1 MSTQYNHIE
10 REAKSPEDLTNGEV
24 SKMQQRIS
32 VLEDIVQDQS
42 DELKRLKKELTK
54 VRDNINIISVTLRN
68 RT

>member
-1 MSTQYNHIE
+1 MSTQYNHTE

-24 SKMQQRIS
+24 SKMRQRIS

>member
-10 REAKSPEDLTNGEV
+10 REAKSHEDLTNGEV

>member
-1 MSTQYNHIE
+1 MSTQYNHTE
-10 REAKSPEDLTNGEV
+10 REVKSPEELTNGEV

-32 VLEDIVQDQS
+32 VLEDIVQNQS